1 MSEEQ
6 QVSEGQTTPAEPTAS
21 EASYYYSDGIAG
33 DGDAPE
39 WFQAN
44 KYKTVADQ
52 AKAYPEL
59 QKMYGELTN
68 KYKGISGAPEAY
80 EIKAPEGVDISVDPE
95 DPVFMRA
102 TEWAKENGLPQ
113 ETFDGLMGV
122 YAELE
127 LAKQQAATDFMNEEM
142 GKIENF
148 DNRSRNIDDFLKANN
163 MESLAGVITSADQLE
178 QFEKLL
184 EMTGRD
190 PIGVESEGATVPTE
204 EEIHKLMFE
213 KDEFGR
219 QIYNYDKER
228 QARVRK
234 MWQQRV
240 GGGNYQQTVG

>member
-6 QVSEGQTTPAEPTAS
+6 QVSEGQTTTEQTAPG
-21 EASYYYSDGIAG
+21 ASFYYSDGVAG
-33 DGDAPE
+33 SGNAPE
-39 WFQAN
+39 WFQSG
-44 KYKTVADQ
+44 KYKTVEDQ

-59 QKMYGELTN
+59 QKMYGDLTN
-68 KYKGISGAPEAY
+68 KYKGISGAPESY
-80 EIKAPEGVDISVDPE
+80 EIRAPEGVDIQVDAE

-127 LAKQQAATDFMNEEM
+127 LAKQQAQNDFFKEEM

-148 DNRSRNIDDFLKANN
+148 DNRSKNIDDFLKANN

-190 PIGVESEGATVPTE
+190 PVGVSSEGASVPSE

-219 QIYNYDKER
+219 QIYGYDKER
-228 QARVRK
+228 QGRVRK
-234 MWQQRV
+234 MWEARV
-240 GGGNYQQTVG
+240 GKGDYHQTVG

>member
-6 QVSEGQTTPAEPTAS
+6 SEGTAEPT
-21 EASYYYSDGIAG
+21 EASYYYSEDVAG
-33 DGDAPE
+33 SGDAPE
-39 WFQAN
+39 WFQSG
-44 KYKTVADQ
+44 KYKTVSDQ

-68 KYKGISGAPEAY
+68 KYKGISGAPEQY
-80 EIKAPEGVDISVDPE
+80 EFNAPEGVEFNVDAE
-95 DPVFMRA
+95 DPMFMRA

-127 LAKQQAATDFMNEEM
+127 LAKQQAATEFMNEEM

-148 DNRSRNIDDFLKANN
+148 DNRSRNIDDFLKANE
-163 MESLAGVITSADQLE
+163 MESLAGVITSAEQME

-190 PIGVESEGATVPTE
+190 PVGVESEGATVPTQ
-204 EEIHKLMFE
+204 EEINKLMFE

-234 MWQQRV
+234 MFEARV
-240 GGGNYQQTVG
+240 GKGLYQQTVG